1 MNFFNKDSQAV
12 KSALLL
18 FSVGIY
24 TSIEEVPNL
33 FNLRA
38 VVQEEL
44 NKLDEDVFGNLY
56 DYNT

>member
-44 NKLDEDVFGNLY
+44 NKLD
-56 DYNT
+56 

>member
-18 FSVGIY
+18 FSAGLY
-24 TSIEEVPNL
+24 KSIEDVPNL

-44 NKLDEDVFGNLY
+44 DKLN
-56 DYNT
+56 